1 MNNEYVIPQDAIK
14 FLEIL
19 GKDPAKTRLRSIPR
33 QKTKTRVPKKGS
45 FSKEVLQGWVQ
56 ESSGIYVVINDGGDT
71 DQEITDCRAL
81 FLEHDDR
88 SIAEQATCWKG
99 VLPEPTMQVF
109 TGGKSL
115 HQYWVFENP
124 VDPHRWKA
132 LTQKAIQK
140 FESDPNINNPSRVMR
155 LPGFPYFDCEG
166 NKGELAS
173 IYACSGQK
181 YRIEEL
187 EAALSDVVLKP
198 HTSWISGKQAL
209 NTNHEWHS
217 AKPCPICGR
226 DLDDKCRITID
237 ETYIQCH
244 QGDRFWPPD
253 IPQGST
259 IKDQQGRA
267 WKKMGITSNCF
278 GKAIGFKIQQPS
290 KTPHDV
296 KTKQDL
302 ITFVKDEFGES
313 LEWNQLKMRV
323 ELNGDPLK
331 NLELQHCLLAD
342 RFQISH
348 TSVNVRDAFLYV
360 AKQNEYHPVQ
370 RYLESVEDKD
380 AGISLDQLGRKYLSL
395 ETDIESKLFGLHLLA
410 AVCRAFSPGYPYDQI
425 LILKGAQ

>member
-56 ESSGIYVVINDGGDT
+56 ESTGIYVVINDGGDT

-124 VDPHRWKA
+124 VDPMRWKA

-155 LPGFPYFDCEG
+155 LPGFPYFDREG

-181 YRIEEL
+181 YRVEEL
-187 EAALSDVVLKP
+187 EAALSDVVVKP
-198 HTSWISGKQAL
+198 DKSWIGGKQVSSTMTNGAPQNHVQFAL
-209 NTNHEWHS
+209 
-217 AKPCPICGR
+217 
-226 DLDDKCRITID
+226 
-237 ETYIQCH
+237 
-244 QGDRFWPPD
+244 
-253 IPQGST
+253 
-259 IKDQQGRA
+259 
-267 WKKMGITSNCF
+267 
-278 GKAIGFKIQQPS
+278 AI
-290 KTPHDV
+290 
-296 KTKQDL
+296 
-302 ITFVKDEFGES
+302 
-313 LEWNQLKMRV
+313 
-323 ELNGDPLK
+323 
-331 NLELQHCLLAD
+331 
-342 RFQISH
+342 
-348 TSVNVRDAFLYV
+348 
-360 AKQNEYHPVQ
+360 
-370 RYLESVEDKD
+370 
-380 AGISLDQLGRKYLSL
+380 
-395 ETDIESKLFGLHLLA
+395 
-410 AVCRAFSPGYPYDQI
+410 
-425 LILKGAQ
+425 